1 MHPVLLKDVN
11 SINYRWWLY
20 KSNLVKFLSASD
32 LILAHLRDK
41 NSSERIAM
49 SDIEKTNKSFNALWL
64 KRISVPRKKTE
75 TEWDT

>member
-41 NSSERIAM
+41 NSLERIAM

-64 KRISVPRKKTE
+64 KCISVPRKKTE